1 MPANETPSSKLDLPP
16 LPAEDPKIPST
27 LNKPLNASDPDSEPN
42 YLLLVHLTG
51 TYSPTIQRTLSV
63 PGSFNFSKL
72 HDVLQAAFGW
82 ANCHAH
88 SFDLKLSANRDKP
101 YFGGGPSVLS
111 LSRHNDLADSMPDP
125 ERYRLEHD
133 YTLADILEHPEYKG
147 KTYLTYE
154 YDHGDSW
161 EHEIIVL
168 GRADPALRN
177 ALGGVP
183 HKAFCVAGEGHPCA
197 EDVGSYPGW
206 EDLKDLFTKKGK
218 KDPEGMREWYKRL
231 CANGDPKGLDPY
243 RWSILDVNDALGE
256 IK

>member
-1 MPANETPSSKLDLPP
+1 MPANKTPRGKLDLPP
-16 LPAEDPKIPST
+16 LLAEDSKIPSMF
-27 LNKPLNASDPDSEPN
+27 NEPLNASDPDSQPN
-42 YLLLVHLTG
+42 YLLLVLLTG

-111 LSRHNDLADSMPDP
+111 LTMHVDPADSMPGS

-154 YDHGDSW
+154 YDYGDSW
-161 EHEIIVL
+161 QHEIIVL
-168 GRADPALRN
+168 GRADPTLRN

-183 HKAFCVAGEGHPCA
+183 HKAFCIAGEGHPCA
-197 EDVGSYPGW
+197 EDAGSYPGW

-218 KDPEGMREWYKRL
+218 KDPEGKKEWYKRL

-243 RWSILDVNDALGE
+243 RWSILDVNDALQE